1 MEAARGSRTSR
12 VRLINKVP
20 EIHYEHEAPIRR
32 RRRDRRRRSLRD
44 RGKQAAAI
52 ANVETL
58 LTALPHHSIAQ
69 AKDFVRLH
77 PNEDEYWSPELCFV
91 VVPIKGQKNDTLH
104 LIDEELAVRHL
115 PSAKIQRFRLALA
128 TKPYDI
134 FFLAHV
140 PTRNADNPWN
150 ATNIEACERAK
161 AQWVQAS
168 SRREENV
175 DGYKIDFSRDPE
187 AFPQPKWPAQPLN
200 ELIERTFAGRMII
213 EETHPGLLRLI
224 GAKQLPT

>member
-1 MEAARGSRTSR
+1 MNTKLQSVDAAAIAGVEASET
-12 VRLINKVP
+12 
-20 EIHYEHEAPIRR
+20 EATATTITKPGAFTL
-32 RRRDRRRRSLRD
+32 DRFKTKR
-44 RGKQAAAI
+44 AAAI

-58 LTALPHHSIAQ
+58 LTALPHYSIAQ

-140 PTRNADNPWN
+140 PKRNADNPWN

-161 AQWVQAS
+161 GAMGAGVEPSRGERRRLQDRLFARPRGVPATEMAGSAAQRTDRANL
-168 SRREENV
+168 RRPH
-175 DGYKIDFSRDPE
+175 D
-187 AFPQPKWPAQPLN
+187 
-200 ELIERTFAGRMII
+200 
-213 EETHPGLLRLI
+213 H
-224 GAKQLPT
+224 

>member
-1 MEAARGSRTSR
+1 MNTKLQSVDAAAIAGVEASET
-12 VRLINKVP
+12 
-20 EIHYEHEAPIRR
+20 EATATTITKPGAFTL
-32 RRRDRRRRSLRD
+32 DRFKTKR
-44 RGKQAAAI
+44 AAAI

-58 LTALPHHSIAQ
+58 LTALPHYSIAQ

-115 PSAKIQRFRLALA
+115 PSARIQRFRLALA

-213 EETHPGLLRLI
+213 EDTHPGLLRLI